1 MKYII
6 LILIFC
12 FAISPALYSQKLEAY
27 DQKIPGSDAIIKM
40 AAIPGGSL
48 IHESH
53 PSKMAKGG
61 NEPRKTE
68 VELNAFWIGAY
79 EITYDQYDIF
89 SDSEKDGEP
98 APDAITRP
106 SPPYIDLTL
115 GMGKM
120 GGYPA
125 NSMSQYGALMFCKWL
140 YLKTHIFFRLP
151 TEAEWEYAAG
161 AGSATPYFFGTDNKE
176 LSKYAW
182 FAANSENKYHKV
194 GELKPNP
201 WGLYDVYGNVSEWVL
216 NSYDGDRHFKNDF
229 KSVLLHSAAAGN
241 HTLKGGNYKDAAD
254 MLESAARMKSDP
266 DWNRRDPQIP
276 KSKWWNAD
284 APFIGFRIL
293 RPYIQPSDEEIN
305 QFFDKVLGNK

>member
-1 MKYII
+1 MKYFI
-6 LILIFC
+6 LLLTFSYTINSHL
-12 FAISPALYSQKLEAY
+12 FAQSLEAY
-27 DQKIPGSDAIIKM
+27 DQKIPGSDLTIKM
-40 AAIPGGSL
+40 MPIPKGTL
-48 IHESH
+48 THETH
-53 PSKMAKGG
+53 RPAVKPGEKA
-61 NEPRKTE
+61 PRKTA
-68 VELNAFWIGAY
+68 VELEAFWIGAY
-79 EITYDQYDIF
+79 EITFDQYDIF

-98 APDAITRP
+98 VPDAITRP

-151 TEAEWEYAAG
+151 TEGEWEYAAR
-161 AGSATPYFFGTDNKE
+161 AGSATPYFFGTDRKE
-176 LSKYAW
+176 LPDYAW
-182 FAANSENKYHKV
+182 FSANSDNKYHKT
-194 GELKPNP
+194 GALKPNQ
-201 WGLYDVYGNVSEWVL
+201 WGLYDIYGNVAEWVL
-216 NSYDGDRHFKNDF
+216 NSYDGDRYFKNDF
-229 KSVLLHSAAAGN
+229 KSVLLHCGSAGN
-241 HTLKGGNYKDAAD
+241 HSLKGGNYRDAAD